1 MSGWATGDGRR
12 ATPLTAARRD
22 LALLLP
28 VLLALAALSAFPVAR
43 RPSPVAL
50 RVCADPN
57 NLPFS
62 NDRGEGIE
70 NRIAEL
76 IGRELHRPVEYT
88 WWAQRRGFLRNTLNA
103 GLCDLVV
110 STPSSMEMLLTTRP
124 YYRSSY
130 VFLSRRDHHTTIRS
144 LDDPRLRHLRI
155 GVQLIGDDF
164 ANAPPAHALANRGIV
179 RNVVGYPV
187 YGDYRQAN
195 PPARIVDAV
204 TRGDIDVGIVWGPLA
219 GYFAQRS
226 AVPLDL
232 VPVSPRVDL
241 PYLPF
246 VFDIAMGVRRG
257 DTTFRAQL
265 NEIIERR
272 QPAIDS
278 ILDAFGVP
286 RLGFRIGGAS

>member
-1 MSGWATGDGRR
+1 VSRRRR
-12 ATPLTAARRD
+12 AWRCCSPRDRTTARRTSFSR
-22 LALLLP
+22 
-28 VLLALAALSAFPVAR
+28 AAIITRQSA
-43 RPSPVAL
+43 PS
-50 RVCADPN
+50 
-57 NLPFS
+57 
-62 NDRGEGIE
+62 
-70 NRIAEL
+70 
-76 IGRELHRPVEYT
+76 
-88 WWAQRRGFLRNTLNA
+88 
-103 GLCDLVV
+103 
-110 STPSSMEMLLTTRP
+110 
-124 YYRSSY
+124 
-130 VFLSRRDHHTTIRS
+130 TIQ
-144 LDDPRLRHLRI
+144 RLRHLRI

-187 YGDYRQAN
+187 YGDYRQSN

-204 TRGDIDVGIVWGPLA
+204 ARGDIDVGIVWGPLA

-257 DTTFRAQL
+257 DTTFRARL
-265 NEIIERR
+265 NEILERR

-278 ILDAFGVP
+278 ILDTFGVP
-286 RLGFRIGGAS
+286 RLGFRTGGAS